1 MYLSNQ
7 EFACVQ
13 YDVWVLSIRAQFSVS
28 VYGNF
33 SGKWNNNIFWN
44 SRKGEN
50 LGCGISHRVFSFH
63 LIFLLEVQE
72 LSVEWF
78 VFRKFNK
85 FRIFWKLSK
94 KRVNHVTLF
103 RKFWYFPLNGKRP
116 LSSSC
121 FGVFIDGVSLS
132 HLAILCAW
140 GEGRGGED
148 WQESLLSGWFQEKL
162 QNVFK

>member
-13 YDVWVLSIRAQFSVS
+13 CDVWVLSIRAQFSVS

-33 SGKWNNNIFWN
+33 SGKWNNNIFLEFQK
-44 SRKGEN
+44 RRN

-78 VFRKFNK
+78 VFRKFNN

>member
-1 MYLSNQ
+1 MFGFFLFEHN
-7 EFACVQ
+7 F
-13 YDVWVLSIRAQFSVS
+13 RFQFMEISAA
-28 VYGNF
+28 NETTTF
-33 SGKWNNNIFWN
+33 FWN
-44 SRKGEN
+44 SRKGETYV
-50 LGCGISHRVFSFH
+50 GCGISHRVFSFH

-78 VFRKFNK
+78 VFRKFNN

-140 GEGRGGED
+140 GEGRGG
-148 WQESLLSGWFQEKL
+148 LTGKL
-162 QNVFK
+162 AFKLVSRKVTKCIQVVCL